1 MNLVLLA
8 IAAAC
13 LCLLLWWL
21 LVETEGVYLG
31 SRIVIAL
38 YDLYARRYDRIKAF
52 DERADLA
59 LLSQPLLDRL
69 EDCAAPLAL
78 DVATGTGRLPL
89 ALARNGRFRGHVIG
103 IDLSRRMLDVARE
116 KVAAEHFEAFITLE
130 RQDAMRLP
138 YPDAH
143 FDAVTC
149 LEALEFLPSP
159 EAALL
164 EMSRVL
170 KPGGALLV
178 TLRIDTRWMPR
189 QVFSR
194 ERMLDILD
202 SAGMAD
208 PHFERWQSDYV
219 KVWARKSPV
228 SDAATR
234 GESRHTHHAGLC

>member
-1 MNLVLLA
+1 MTFLLFAIVLPC
-8 IAAAC
+8 IA
-13 LCLLLWWL
+13 LLLWWL
-21 LVETEGVYLG
+21 LIETEGVYLG
-31 SRIVIAL
+31 SRAVIAL

-52 DERADLA
+52 DERADLL

-69 EDCAAPLAL
+69 EDCAPPRVL

-116 KVAAEHFEAFITLE
+116 KVAAEHFEGFITLE

-149 LEALEFLPSP
+149 LEALEFLPCP
-159 EAALL
+159 EAALR

-170 KPGGALLV
+170 KPGGALLA
-178 TLRIDTRWMPR
+178 TLRIDTRLMPGK
-189 QVFSR
+189 VFSR
-194 ERMLDILD
+194 ERMRDLLE
-202 SAGMAD
+202 SAGLVD
-208 PHFERWQSDYV
+208 IQFERWQTDYV
-219 KVWARKSPV
+219 KVWARKAN
-228 SDAATR
+228 DAEA
-234 GESRHTHHAGLC
+234 AA